1 MDEKSIPGIGFACP
15 VDAIVLQARA
25 NGKRQELRLL
35 CRSLLDYTSPVSVLI
50 RPGIMRATLLLAMLP
65 CIALI
70 GGCAS
75 AWLTVTPT
83 GVTPAPTTTPD
94 RARNISPTPTPL
106 PRGTAEVSSRPTP
119 GSQLASLS
127 ISDAPLQSWSNPND
141 VNGLLY
147 DGQYLWAATGGG
159 VVRWQPDSGE
169 SRVYTLNDGLA
180 SLAIRGIAQDGEG
193 HIWVGYVDHGTW
205 SEYDGERW
213 YSYESREKAVASRYR
228 AMLTASQIDP
238 RLWSRRDT
246 GDWVWLPS
254 SDGRVEAYDGSK
266 WRVYGQREGVTQNTW
281 LVAVTA
287 GGRVWAVGEGVSTT
301 EEGER
306 QWEDHSLPGEAPED
320 SETADLAVDGQGRAW
335 LAFVNR
341 HRQGA
346 GVGCLDPTTN
356 RWVAYTHALN
366 PAIPRQVHRLG
377 LDRDG
382 TVWLCGDEGIAFCR
396 PGARWEP
403 LSWGISV
410 QSFARDREGRFWIGT
425 AHGICSAAADGSDL
439 RGPWLVRASIIS
451 NEITSLVMDG
461 QGTLWIGTPKGLSYA
476 AASGDAGIALDE
488 EVFCLATGP
497 KDEVWAGTRSG
508 LYILRGAGSSQQV
521 FDQPVARLVFDAQGI
536 LWICTQDGRIGPLD
550 GAEWRPKASVAELAT
565 APPRDMLVSAD
576 GSVWLGTANGL
587 GVLSVE
593 GSFAWADPEEHLLQ
607 EDARA
612 LALGPDGVLW
622 IGTANG
628 LARQPAAGGWVRL
641 TPTST
646 EGGLRSTEIWDLH
659 MTPEGTLW
667 IATSAGISMRT
678 PKADWFYFDLPGA
691 RTIWPES
698 SEVIWVGTRGGLYRL
713 RRELLIAVP

>member
-1 MDEKSIPGIGFACP
+1 
-15 VDAIVLQARA
+15 
-25 NGKRQELRLL
+25 
-35 CRSLLDYTSPVSVLI
+35 
-50 RPGIMRATLLLAMLP
+50 
-65 CIALI
+65 
-70 GGCAS
+70 
-75 AWLTVTPT
+75 
-83 GVTPAPTTTPD
+83 
-94 RARNISPTPTPL
+94 
-106 PRGTAEVSSRPTP
+106 
-119 GSQLASLS
+119 
-127 ISDAPLQSWSNPND
+127 
-141 VNGLLY
+141 
-147 DGQYLWAATGGG
+147 
-159 VVRWQPDSGE
+159 
-169 SRVYTLNDGLA
+169 
-180 SLAIRGIAQDGEG
+180 
-193 HIWVGYVDHGTW
+193 
-205 SEYDGERW
+205 
-213 YSYESREKAVASRYR
+213 
-228 AMLTASQIDP
+228 
-238 RLWSRRDT
+238 
-246 GDWVWLPS
+246 
-254 SDGRVEAYDGSK
+254 
-266 WRVYGQREGVTQNTW
+266 
-281 LVAVTA
+281 
-287 GGRVWAVGEGVSTT
+287 
-301 EEGER
+301 
-306 QWEDHSLPGEAPED
+306 
-320 SETADLAVDGQGRAW
+320 
-335 LAFVNR
+335 
-341 HRQGA
+341 
-346 GVGCLDPTTN
+346 
-356 RWVAYTHALN
+356 
-366 PAIPRQVHRLG
+366 
-377 LDRDG
+377 
-382 TVWLCGDEGIAFCR
+382 
-396 PGARWEP
+396 
-403 LSWGISV
+403 
-410 QSFARDREGRFWIGT
+410 
-425 AHGICSAAADGSDL
+425 
-439 RGPWLVRASIIS
+439 VRASIIS
-451 NEITSLVMDG
+451 NEVTSLVMDG